1 MTTFSQHLAG
11 TDAIMY
17 LVIWEA
23 GQSVGTRK
31 KPMLKTYARAVA
43 QAPDYPAPVLIYLS
57 EQKREYLATRGGLK
71 GTQRDDEAHLA
82 RVINDLID
90 RDIERKNA

>member
-1 MTTFSQHLAG
+1 
-11 TDAIMY
+11 
-17 LVIWEA
+17 
-23 GQSVGTRK
+23 
-31 KPMLKTYARAVA
+31 MLRTYARATA
-43 QAPDYPAPVLIYLS
+43 SKASDYPPPVLIYLN
-57 EQKREYLATRGGLK
+57 EARREYLATRGGLK